1 MSLLT
6 PPTTPDYLCDE
17 PLFTKK
23 ENLKLL
29 VLNKYTNIEFRGELT
44 YDGLKIK
51 VKDIISH
58 FNLDKNYLRTVNKYL
73 VIYSLSDLYNQ
84 DFSSISSICDP
95 TLFHEY
101 KKSYELYIQYKGLNI
116 LAFNVPELI
125 PLRDWLE
132 TILDIDLNCYENIN
146 YDNLHW

>member
-29 VLNKYTNIEFRGELT
+29 VLNKYTNIEFRGALT

-58 FNLDKNYLRTVNKYL
+58 FNLNKNYLRTVSKYL
-73 VIYSLSDLYNQ
+73 VTYSLSDLYNQ

-132 TILDIDLNCYENIN
+132 TILDIDLNCYENID

>member
-6 PPTTPDYLCDE
+6 PPTTPDDICEE
-17 PLFTKK
+17 PLFT

-29 VLNKYTNIEFRGELT
+29 VLNKYTNIEFRGALT
-44 YDGLKIK
+44 HNELKIK
-51 VKDIISH
+51 VEDIISH

-73 VIYSLSDLYNQ
+73 VTYSLSDLYNQ
-84 DFSSISSICDP
+84 DFSSISSISDP

-101 KKSYELYIQYKGLNI
+101 KKSYELYIKYKGLNI
-116 LAFNVPELI
+116 LAFNVPELV

-132 TILDIDLNCYENIN
+132 TILDEDLNCYEKID
-146 YDNLHW
+146 YDYLRW